1 MTTKHRYRSMKHTTE
16 PPTERVPAGPELERA
31 TSPEPAA
38 TEYLQIGELAEQTG
52 LTQRTLRYY
61 EEIGLL
67 DPPSRMAG
75 GFRLYSPQ
83 DVARI
88 EQIVRLKQLLGF
100 SLAEIKTI
108 IAAQEE
114 LSELRSQYRADPDT
128 QHRLAALDRAES
140 NVRRQLDLIDHK
152 IEQMQTMRAEL
163 TAKLVRYD
171 LRRAELQAVLGAAQG
186 PTDR

>member
-1 MTTKHRYRSMKHTTE
+1 MKHIIE
-16 PPTERVPAGPELERA
+16 PPPEQVLPV
-31 TSPEPAA
+31 PEPGLPAPPSEPVA

-67 DPPSRMAG
+67 EPPSRMAG

-88 EQIVRLKQLLGF
+88 QQIVRLKQLLGF

-108 IAAQEE
+108 TTAQEE
-114 LSELRSQYRADPDT
+114 LSEIRSQYRADPDAR
-128 QHRLAALDRAES
+128 HRLEALDRAETI
-140 NVRRQLDLIDHK
+140 VRRQLELIDHK
-152 IEQMQTMRAEL
+152 LEQMQTMRAEL
-163 TAKLVRYD
+163 TAKLARYD
-171 LRRAELQAVLGAAQG
+171 TRRAELHAALGDPPG
-186 PTDR
+186 TTEN

>member
-1 MTTKHRYRSMKHTTE
+1 MEHTIE
-16 PPTERVPAGPELERA
+16 PPKERVIPLHEPDLPAPPPEA
-31 TSPEPAA
+31 PA

-83 DVARI
+83 DLARI
-88 EQIVRLKQLLGF
+88 QQIVRLKQLLGF

-108 IAAQEE
+108 ITAQEE
-114 LSELRSQYRADPDT
+114 LSEL
-128 QHRLAALDRAES
+128 
-140 NVRRQLDLIDHK
+140 
-152 IEQMQTMRAEL
+152 
-163 TAKLVRYD
+163 
-171 LRRAELQAVLGAAQG
+171 
-186 PTDR
+186 

>member
-1 MTTKHRYRSMKHTTE
+1 MKHTIE
-16 PPTERVPAGPELERA
+16 PPPERVLPLQEPQLPPAPPE
-31 TSPEPAA
+31 SAA
-38 TEYLQIGELAEQTG
+38 PEYLQIGELAEQTG

-83 DVARI
+83 DVSRI
-88 EQIVRLKQLLGF
+88 QQIVRLKQLLGF

-108 IAAQEE
+108 ITAQEE
-114 LSELRSQYRADPDT
+114 LSELRSRYHADPDAR
-128 QHRLAALDRAES
+128 HRLAALDRAETI
-140 NVRRQLDLIDHK
+140 VRRQLDLIDQK

-163 TAKLVRYD
+163 TAKLARYD
-171 LRRAELQAVLGAAQG
+171 TRRAELHGALGDGGGA
-186 PTDR
+186 TSS

>member
-1 MTTKHRYRSMKHTTE
+1 MKHTLE
-16 PPTERVPAGPELERA
+16 PPTERVIPLQEPDLPAP
-31 TSPEPAA
+31 PEPAP

-88 EQIVRLKQLLGF
+88 QQIVRLKQLLGF

-108 IAAQEE
+108 ITAQEE
-114 LSELRSQYRADPDT
+114 LSEIRTQYRTDPDAR
-128 QHRLAALDRAES
+128 HRLEALDRAEAI
-140 NVRRQLDLIDHK
+140 VRRQLEMIDHK
-152 IEQMQTMRAEL
+152 IEQMQTMRADL
-163 TAKLVRYD
+163 TAKLARYD
-171 LRRAELQAVLGAAQG
+171 TRRAELHAALGEPPG
-186 PTDR
+186 TTES